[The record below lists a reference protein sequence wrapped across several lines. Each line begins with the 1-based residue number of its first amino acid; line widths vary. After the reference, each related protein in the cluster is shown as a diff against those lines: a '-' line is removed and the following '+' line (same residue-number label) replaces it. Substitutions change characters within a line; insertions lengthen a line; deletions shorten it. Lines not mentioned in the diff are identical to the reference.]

1 MIYNF
6 PEEEKAWLYNACDV
20 FVYPSAWESFGIAYL
35 EAWAAG
41 KPVIGCR
48 RGAIPWVINSGVD
61 GLLVDYGD
69 IDNLAG
75 AILLLVEN
83 REWADSLGKA
93 GHIKTIEKVYVE
105 NDRRTIPRG
114 LQPGD

>member
-1 MIYNF
+1 MKPF
-6 PEEEKAWLYNACDV
+6 VNACDV

-48 RGAIPWVINSGVD
+48 RGAVPWVINSGED

-69 IDNLAG
+69 NDNLAG

-83 REWADSLGKA
+83 REWADNLGRT
-93 GHIKTIEKVYVE
+93 GQIKTMKRYTWKTIARQFRGVYE
-105 NDRRTIPRG
+105 LALEDNQRRNRK
-114 LQPGD
+114 